1 MADAGSF
8 NSKGYK
14 FMKRKIKLL
23 IVLFT
28 LILYLMPA
36 LYFDFIA
43 FNNAEYPQMY
53 LYKNIEWYPSLTY
66 RDKGAEYIEGQY
78 TYYGWCYKYRN
89 ESF

>member
-1 MADAGSF
+1 
-8 NSKGYK
+8 
-14 FMKRKIKLL
+14 MKRKIKLL

-53 LYKNIEWYPSLTY
+53 LYKNIEKNEYLIFLIDPLHLAIPSEETLN
-66 RDKGAEYIEGQY
+66 DKVYINNRSN
-78 TYYGWCYKYRN
+78 TICI
-89 ESF
+89 SDII